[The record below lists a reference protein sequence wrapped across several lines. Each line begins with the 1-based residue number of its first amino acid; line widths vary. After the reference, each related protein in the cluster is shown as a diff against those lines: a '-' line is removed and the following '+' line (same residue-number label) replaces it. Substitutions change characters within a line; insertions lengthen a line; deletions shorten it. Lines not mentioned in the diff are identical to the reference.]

1 MIAPMSGMKRMRIV
15 QPAFANPWW
24 SRRRKLS
31 TKHQMM
37 KKRTRKIPANIRNV
51 QNKLNKGHVYAN
63 IGAPP
68 EPKLSLTDVA
78 AVDACVAAGIG
89 ADHPR
94 ARRAPGVP
102 FAPAP
107 SAAWERN
114 GGGCDRD
121 QSSPER
127 VGRRLRGVRV
137 GERVVLAGLRGPH

>member
-1 MIAPMSGMKRMRIV
+1 MIAPMTGMKRMRIV
-15 QPAFANPWW
+15 HPAFANPWW

-51 QNKLNKGHVYAN
+51 QNRFNKGHVYAN

-68 EPKLSLTDVA
+68 EPNVALTDVA
-78 AVDACVAAGIG
+78 AVDACVAAGVH

-94 ARRAPGVP
+94 ARWTRGLP

-107 SAAWERN
+107 TAAW
-114 GGGCDRD
+114 G
-121 QSSPER
+121 ST
-127 VGRRLRGVRV
+127 GRF
-137 GERVVLAGLRGPH
+137 AP